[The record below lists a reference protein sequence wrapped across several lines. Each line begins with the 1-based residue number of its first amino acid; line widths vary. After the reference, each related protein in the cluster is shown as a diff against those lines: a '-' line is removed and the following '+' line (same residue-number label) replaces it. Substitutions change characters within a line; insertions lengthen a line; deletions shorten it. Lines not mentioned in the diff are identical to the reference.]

1 MKPKSIFTSV
11 PQTMKFSSHKTK
23 LVSWPILYICIVIW
37 IAIIAMFNMGFYL
50 DGSPEFKTPQ
60 PYIKSLK
67 VSINVPKINLDKSEG
82 KVTTNST
89 KSILYFT
96 SFFDMKDFGFGFG
109 QSPFIEKG
117 CPVTNCFATD
127 NKTLYSKYWS
137 NRRT

>member
-1 MKPKSIFTSV
+1 
-11 PQTMKFSSHKTK
+11 
-23 LVSWPILYICIVIW
+23 
-37 IAIIAMFNMGFYL
+37 MGFYL

-67 VSINVPKINLDKSEG
+67 VPINVPKMNLDKSEE
-82 KVTTNST
+82 KVTNST